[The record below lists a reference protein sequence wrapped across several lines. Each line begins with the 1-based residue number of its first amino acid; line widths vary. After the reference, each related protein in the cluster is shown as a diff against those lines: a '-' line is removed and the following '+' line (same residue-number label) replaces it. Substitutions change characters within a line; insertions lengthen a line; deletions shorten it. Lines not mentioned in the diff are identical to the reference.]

1 MNFQEKISGY
11 FIKNPNPKLIDPE
24 PNSILSSISII
35 VRISKDN
42 DEELFFIKRAKKTG

>member
-11 FIKNPNPKLIDPE
+11 FYIRESKSKLIDPE

-42 DEELFFIKRAKKTG
+42 DERN